1 MKTSVIEV
9 HEMLSVWSVDEVEK
23 RIGEVPGVESVTVNY
38 AAKSATVRYDE
49 TRLQVA
55 DIKSAVRQSGY
66 ESPGESPPTP
76 KASTTAPVAP
86 SAAPAPAAPKPSPAT
101 PTVTSA
107 GPKSATDAAAA
118 VPAPAAPKGDGQQA
132 KAEPAAPPA
141 TPVAATPK
149 PSPDAPAAKPAPT
162 SAAPKPVAP
171 AAPAPAA
178 PAGDGKKD
186 KAATDSPPSTPA
198 VAAPKPHPD
207 APVAAPGAA
216 PAAPAT
222 GGHKDHHAHMA
233 ADFRKRFWISLA
245 ITLPILVL
253 SPMLQTLVG
262 LREAIRFPGD
272 LYVLFGLSSAVFWYG
287 GWPFLKGFFQELK
300 SRRPG
305 MMTLIS
311 VAVATAYIYSSAVV
325 FGLTGK
331 MFFWELATLVDIM
344 LLGHWIEMKSVMGA
358 SRALEELAKLMP
370 SDAHKLM
377 PDGSVKDVPL
387 GELAVNDK
395 VLIKPGEKIPA
406 DGVIVAGESSV
417 NEAMLTGE
425 STPAAKK
432 TGAKVIGGAING
444 EGSLTIEVKGTGK
457 DSFLSQVI
465 DLVKQAQESKSK
477 TQDLANTA
485 ALWLTMVALGG
496 GVITLVVWLAFMG
509 KDFAFAIERAVTVMV
524 IACPH
529 ALGLAVPLVVAV
541 STALAAKNGLLIRNR
556 VAFEGARKLQAII
569 FDKTGTLTEGRFGVT
584 ETLVLSQDINE
595 ETLRTYA
602 ASVDANSE
610 HPIAKAIAAA
620 SEKKLPVENFKSITG
635 KGAEGRVEGKDIKV
649 VSPGYLRD
657 QNIALADPRVE
668 PLQAQG
674 KTVVF
679 VLVDGQLKGAI
690 ALADIVRPE
699 AKQAIATLK
708 ALNIQCLMLTGDNKA
723 TAKWVSD
730 QVGLDEYFAE
740 VLPQDKAAKVKE
752 VQSRGKLV
760 AMTGDGVNDAPALA
774 QADVGIAIGAGSDV
788 AVETAD
794 VILVRSNPLDVV
806 AIVQLSRAT
815 YRKMIQNLIWATG
828 YNVVAIPLA
837 AGALYAWG
845 VLLTP
850 ALGAV
855 FMSAST
861 VIVAINARLLR
872 LKKGQAA
879 EQREQKVSTK
889 TEQREN
895 RDRKTVTPL
904 TEKAA

>member
-1 MKTSVIEV
+1 MKE
-9 HEMLSVWSVDEVEK
+9 HEHPPK
-23 RIGEVPGVESVTVNY
+23 NKPGT
-38 AAKSATVRYDE
+38 
-49 TRLQVA
+49 
-55 DIKSAVRQSGY
+55 
-66 ESPGESPPTP
+66 
-76 KASTTAPVAP
+76 
-86 SAAPAPAAPKPSPAT
+86 
-101 PTVTSA
+101 
-107 GPKSATDAAAA
+107 
-118 VPAPAAPKGDGQQA
+118 
-132 KAEPAAPPA
+132 
-141 TPVAATPK
+141 
-149 PSPDAPAAKPAPT
+149 
-162 SAAPKPVAP
+162 
-171 AAPAPAA
+171 
-178 PAGDGKKD
+178 
-186 KAATDSPPSTPA
+186 
-198 VAAPKPHPD
+198 
-207 APVAAPGAA
+207 GAA
-216 PAAPAT
+216 REEVAKKAYTLYEEGRPQ
-222 GGHKDHHAHMA
+222 GHDAQNWVEAESQMSGHGSDEHKDHGDHHAHMA
-233 ADFRKRFWISLA
+233 ADFRKRFWISLVL
-245 ITLPILVL
+245 TLPILVF
-253 SPMLQTLVG
+253 SPMLQKLVG
-262 LREAIRFPGD
+262 LREAISFPGD
-272 LYVLFGLSSAVFWYG
+272 VYVLFGFSSAVFWYG
-287 GWPFLKGFFQELK
+287 GWPFLKGLFGELK

-311 VAVATAYIYSSAVV
+311 VAITTAYLYSSAVV

-331 MFFWELATLVDIM
+331 MFFWELASLIDIM

-387 GELAVNDK
+387 GELAVDDK

-406 DGVIVAGESSV
+406 DGVIVEGESSV

-425 STPAAKK
+425 STPVAKK
-432 TGAKVIGGAING
+432 TGGKVIGGAING
-444 EGSLTIEVKGTGK
+444 EGSLTIEVKGTGE

-485 ALWLTMVALGG
+485 ALWLTIIALSGG
-496 GVITLVVWLAFMG
+496 AITLIIWLALMG

-541 STALAAKNGLLIRNR
+541 STALAAKNGLLLRNR

-584 ETLVLSQDINE
+584 DTLLLSQDIDE
-595 ETLRTYA
+595 ETLRRYA

-610 HPIAKAIAAA
+610 HPIAKAIAGS
-620 SEKKLPVENFKSITG
+620 SEKKSPVEGFKSITG

-657 QNIALADPRVE
+657 QKIDLTDNRVE

-679 VLVDGQLKGAI
+679 VLVDGALKGAI

-699 AKQAIATLK
+699 AKEAIAALK
-708 ALNIQCLMLTGDNKA
+708 EMDIRCMMLTGDNKA
-723 TAKWVSD
+723 VAKWVSD
-730 QVGLDEYFAE
+730 QVDLDEYFAE

-752 VQSRGKLV
+752 VQARGQLV

-774 QADVGIAIGAGSDV
+774 QADLGIAIGAGSDV

-794 VILVRSNPLDVV
+794 VILVRSNPADVV
-806 AIVQLSRAT
+806 AILKLSQAT
-815 YRKMIQNLIWATG
+815 YRKMLQNLFWATG
-828 YNVVAIPLA
+828 YNAFAIPLA

-855 FMSAST
+855 LMSAST

-872 LKKGQAA
+872 LKAAPKPDAKSKAFRGSQSSHILTSKPRKCKESKGDGERKAIHLRIRATLTSRFHGRGHSASMNDNVTIPVGLGRSDVLDPGPCVQTCAHP
-879 EQREQKVSTK
+879 RE
-889 TEQREN
+889 EPR
-895 RDRKTVTPL
+895 RR
-904 TEKAA
+904 

>member
-1 MKTSVIEV
+1 MKE
-9 HEMLSVWSVDEVEK
+9 HEHAPKDKPETKPAHDEV
-23 RIGEVPGVESVTVNY
+23 
-38 AAKSATVRYDE
+38 
-49 TRLQVA
+49 
-55 DIKSAVRQSGY
+55 
-66 ESPGESPPTP
+66 
-76 KASTTAPVAP
+76 
-86 SAAPAPAAPKPSPAT
+86 
-101 PTVTSA
+101 
-107 GPKSATDAAAA
+107 
-118 VPAPAAPKGDGQQA
+118 A
-132 KAEPAAPPA
+132 KAAYAISQQEGHPPGHA
-141 TPVAATPK
+141 TQDWLEAEAQLLH
-149 PSPDAPAAKPAPT
+149 
-162 SAAPKPVAP
+162 
-171 AAPAPAA
+171 
-178 PAGDGKKD
+178 AGSD
-186 KAATDSPPSTPA
+186 
-198 VAAPKPHPD
+198 HPD
-207 APVAAPGAA
+207 Q
-216 PAAPAT
+216 
-222 GGHKDHHAHMA
+222 HDHHDHHAHMA
-233 ADFRKRFWISLA
+233 ADFRKRFWISLVL
-245 ITLPILVL
+245 TLPILVL
-253 SPMLQTLVG
+253 SPMLQKLVG
-262 LREAIRFPGD
+262 LREAIRFTGD
-272 LYVLFGLSSAVFWYG
+272 IYVLFGFSSAVFWYG
-287 GWPFLKGFFQELK
+287 GWPFLKGLFEEIK

-311 VAVATAYIYSSAVV
+311 VAIATAYLYSGAVV

-377 PDGSVKDVPL
+377 PDGSVKDIPL
-387 GELAVNDK
+387 GELAVDDK
-395 VLIKPGEKIPA
+395 VLIKPGEKVPA
-406 DGVIVAGESSV
+406 DGVIVSGESSV
-417 NEAMLTGE
+417 DEAMLTGE
-425 STPAAKK
+425 STPVTKK
-432 TGAKVIGGAING
+432 TGGKVIGGAVNG

-485 ALWLTMVALGG
+485 ALWLTIIALGG
-496 GVITLVVWLAFMG
+496 GVITFFIWQVLMG
-509 KDFAFAIERAVTVMV
+509 QDFAFAIERTVTVMV

-584 ETLVLSQDINE
+584 ETLVMDDDIDE
-595 ETLRTYA
+595 ETLRAYA
-602 ASVDANSE
+602 ASVDAHSA

-620 SEKKLPVENFKSITG
+620 SEKKLPVEGFNSITG
-635 KGAEGRVEGKDIKV
+635 KGAEGRVEGKDVKV
-649 VSPGYLRD
+649 VSSGFLRD
-657 QNIALADPRVE
+657 QNIELADKRVE

-679 VLVDGQLKGAI
+679 VLVDGKLKGAI

-699 AKQAIATLK
+699 AKQAIAALK
-708 ALNIQCLMLTGDNKA
+708 ALDIRCLMLTGDNKA

-730 QVGLDEYFAE
+730 QIGLDEYFAE

-752 VQSRGKLV
+752 VQARGERV

-806 AIVQLSRAT
+806 AIVRLSRAT
-815 YRKMIQNLIWATG
+815 YGKMIQNLIWATG
-828 YNVVAIPLA
+828 YNVVALPLA

-855 FMSAST
+855 LMAGST
-861 VIVAINARLLR
+861 VVVAINARMLR
-872 LKKGQAA
+872 LKSAPNPEA
-879 EQREQKVSTK
+879 EEPEASSEAPVARQK
-889 TEQREN
+889 
-895 RDRKTVTPL
+895 
-904 TEKAA
+904 